1 MRRLITLTSF
11 LSFCFLCYPQMLN
24 NSFTDSI
31 ISRFSTQLEIFP
43 QEKIHIQTD
52 KSDYVS
58 GESIWTRFFLT
69 DAVLHKPTTA
79 SRYIYAEL
87 ISPMDSVIS
96 RVKIR
101 PVDSMYYGYIPIPDN
116 LPEGDYTLRAYTHF
130 MRSLNDSYFH
140 KKTIRIGHP
149 LSSSIKTDIQFIDD
163 KEQKLKLKI
172 KFIDLETNKQFQP
185 DNFKIQ
191 FPNTPLK
198 SVKVKD
204 DGIAYI
210 SFDLSNSL
218 KHNSVYFEV
227 TKQKQTYTQYV
238 QIPISG
244 EDFDVS
250 FFPEG
255 GYMVAQSNCQIAFKA
270 LNANGLSEDV
280 EGDLFDNEGEK
291 ITSLK
296 SLHLGMGSF
305 NFIPID
311 GKSYYAII
319 RNRSNIS
326 KRFELPP
333 LPAKSHSLKVEWRK
347 ENLAV
352 SVLQTKDGLNSQ
364 PLYLVI
370 HSRGVIQY
378 ANLWDNRKEFIFIPS
393 KQFPSGILQVLLI
406 DSNMNILS
414 ERLTFCT
421 NEDQAKVSFQSNK
434 PNYTKREVV
443 NGKIK
448 ITDAYNKPL
457 QGTFSI
463 AVTDDNDV
471 SVDTCQNIL
480 SNLLLSSELKGYI
493 ESPAYYFRKEDRFTS
508 TALDLLMLTQGW
520 RRYNIPDVIKGKFQ
534 YPSSPIELGQQISGS
549 VTSWVRDKPS
559 ENGLVG
565 IFSPNNSYFNTSIID
580 DEGRFYFNGFEMSDS
595 TQYIIRALSKK
606 GDKYVKLKMDEEE
619 FPKVGLPIPL
629 HSIKKEEEKSFLD
642 YIVKSDMK
650 YTMENGIRSIFL
662 SEAKVTALAKTR
674 KDEFDSFFLKY
685 ADKTITITDT
695 ENQNILFVEDFF
707 RLIPELQTRRV
718 LYTAHGVT
726 NKFINKFT
734 FRGGFPIVVIDDTPM
749 ISDFDIDEIN
759 IFEVASIGFIRP
771 PKSGSIIPDGGNGA
785 VIITTKRGAPKEK
798 KDMNIASISPLGYQ
812 QTVEFYSPKYET
824 KEQKND
830 NTPDLRSTI
839 YWKPDGKTST
849 NGEANIDFYT
859 ADSSEGSYSVAIEG
873 ISDEG
878 KIFHTIEKISIKE

>member
-1 MRRLITLTSF
+1 
-11 LSFCFLCYPQMLN
+11 MLN

-52 KSDYVS
+52 KSYYVS
-58 GESIWTRFFLT
+58 GENIWTRFFLT

-79 SRYIYAEL
+79 SRYIYGEL

-130 MRSLNDSYFH
+130 MRSLDDSYFH

-149 LSSSIKTDIQFIDD
+149 LSSSIKTDIQLIDD

-172 KFIDLETNKQFQP
+172 KFIDLETNEQFQP

-210 SFDLSNSL
+210 SFDLSNNL

-227 TKQKQTYTQYV
+227 TKQKKTYTQYI

-305 NFIPID
+305 NFIPVD

-319 RNRSNIS
+319 RNKSNIS

-333 LPAKSHSLKVEWRK
+333 LPAKLHSLKVEWRK

-434 PNYTKREVV
+434 PNYTRREVV

-457 QGTFSI
+457 QGTFSV

-480 SNLLLSSELKGYI
+480 SNLLLSSELKGHI
-493 ESPAYYFRKEDRFTS
+493 ESPAYYFRKDDRSTS

-520 RRYNIPDVIKGKFQ
+520 RRYNIPDVIKGKYQ
-534 YPSSPIELGQQISGS
+534 YPSSPIELGQQISGN

-606 GDKYVKLKMDEEE
+606 RDKYVKLKVDGEE

-662 SEAKVTALAKTR
+662 SEVKVTAPAKTK
-674 KDEFDSFFLKY
+674 KDEFDSFYIDY
-685 ADKTITITDT
+685 ADKVINLTDT
-695 ENQNILFVEDFF
+695 ENHNILFVED
-707 RLIPELQTRRV
+707 IPQLLTELQTV
-718 LYTAHGVT
+718 KVFENG
-726 NKFINKFT
+726 KFSNRFA
-734 FRGGFPIVVIDDTPM
+734 FRNRISVSLNMPRPYAKIVIDDFPM
-749 ISDFDIDEIN
+749 ADDYNIEDIN
-759 IFEVASIGFIRP
+759 IFEVASVGYIKP
-771 PKSGSIIPDGGNGA
+771 PRSGILIMDAYAGA
-785 VIITTKRGAPKEK
+785 VIITTKRGAAKEK
-798 KDMNIASISPLGYQ
+798 KDMNIASIRPLGYQ

-839 YWKPDGKTST
+839 YWKPDGKIST

-873 ISDEG
+873 ISKEG
-878 KIFHTIEKISIKE
+878 KIFHTIEKILIKE